1 MGLQT
6 VIKKR
11 LQNIPSEK
19 MRSLRTIQ
27 ILDGRTCLW
36 QGEKALNFS
45 SNNYLGLATHPMLK
59 QRARE
64 WTSDFGTGATGSRLI
79 TGNIYLYE
87 EVEKKIAK
95 WKETES
101 ALLISSGYQ
110 ANVSVLATIMK
121 RHDLVFSDRYN
132 HASLLNGIQLSRAGL
147 SRYKHNDLKDLEK
160 YLQKADQKKNKWIV
174 SDSIFSMDG
183 DKADI
188 KGLSDLSQKY
198 GAGLYI
204 DEAHASGVFGKNG
217 GGLCHGFNDIDI
229 VMGTFSKAIGS
240 FGAYI
245 ACSYDMRDFLINT
258 CPGFIYT
265 TALPP
270 GVLGAIDAGIDYVM
284 SRECDELRSGLDKK
298 AVMVRTILNENGFN
312 TGLST
317 THIIPLILGKEC
329 IALDFSKALLKQ
341 GILGVPVRPPTVP
354 KGTSRIRFSISA
366 AHTEHDCRRLVDV
379 VIKTA
384 KKLNFDPC
392 MVEDETK

>member
-11 LQNIPSEK
+11 VQNIPSDK
-19 MRSLRTIQ
+19 IRSLKAIR

-36 QGEKALNFS
+36 DGEKVLNFS

-59 QRARE
+59 QRAGE
-64 WTSDFGTGATGSRLI
+64 WTRDFGTGATGSRLI
-79 TGNIYLYE
+79 TGNMYLYG

-95 WKETES
+95 WKGTES

-110 ANVSVLATIMK
+110 ANVSVLASIMK

-132 HASLLNGIQLSRAGL
+132 HASLLSGIQLSRAGL

-160 YLQKADQKKNKWIV
+160 YLQKADPKKDKWIV

-183 DKADI
+183 DKADV
-188 KGLSDLSQKY
+188 KGLFDLSQQY
-198 GAGLYI
+198 GAGLYM
-204 DEAHASGVFGKNG
+204 DEAHAGGVFGKNG

-229 VMGTFSKAIGS
+229 VMGTFSKALGS

-245 ACSYDMRDFLINT
+245 ACSCDMRDFLINT

-270 GVLGAIDAGIDYVM
+270 GALGAIDAGIDYVM

-298 AVMVRTILNENGFN
+298 AAMVRSILNKNGFN

-317 THIIPLILGKEC
+317 THIIPLILGKER
-329 IALDFSKALLKQ
+329 IALDFSRVLLEH
-341 GILGVPVRPPTVP
+341 GVLGVPVRPPTVP
-354 KGTSRIRFSISA
+354 EGTSRIRFSISA
-366 AHTEHDCRRLVDV
+366 AHTEHDCRRLIDA

-392 MVEDETK
+392 MAEYELK

>member
-1 MGLQT
+1 MGLKA

-11 LQNIPSEK
+11 LRNIPSDK
-19 MRSLRTIQ
+19 TRSLMTIK

-45 SNNYLGLATHPMLK
+45 SNNYLGLSTHTMLK
-59 QRARE
+59 QRAQE
-64 WTSDFGTGATGSRLI
+64 WTCAFGTGATGSRLI
-79 TGNIYLYE
+79 TGNIHLYE
-87 EVEKKIAK
+87 KIEDKIAK
-95 WKETES
+95 WKATES

-110 ANVSVLATIMK
+110 ANVSVLATIIK

-132 HASLLNGIQLSRAGL
+132 HASLLNGIQLSMANL
-147 SRYKHNDLKDLEK
+147 SRYRHNDLKDLEN

-174 SDSIFSMDG
+174 SDSVFSMDG
-183 DKADI
+183 DKAEI
-188 KGLSDLSQKY
+188 NGLFELSQQY
-198 GAGLYI
+198 GTGLYM
-204 DEAHASGVFGKNG
+204 DEAHASGVFGENG
-217 GGLCHGFNDIDI
+217 GGLCHGFNGIDI
-229 VMGTFSKAIGS
+229 VMGTFSKALGS

-245 ACSYDMRDFLINT
+245 ACSCDMRDFLINT

-284 SRECDELRSGLDKK
+284 SHECDELRSGLDKK
-298 AVMVRTILNENGFN
+298 SSMVRSILNKNGFN

-317 THIIPLILGKEC
+317 THIIPLILGEERMA
-329 IALDFSKALLKQ
+329 IDFSKALLEQ

-366 AHTEHDCRRLVDV
+366 AHTEDDCRCLLDA

-384 KKLNFDPC
+384 KKLKFDPR
-392 MVEDETK
+392 MVENEAK

>member
-1 MGLQT
+1 MGLKA

-11 LQNIPSEK
+11 LRNIPSDK
-19 MRSLRTIQ
+19 TRSLMTIK

-45 SNNYLGLATHPMLK
+45 SNNYLGLATHTMLK
-59 QRARE
+59 QRAQE
-64 WTSDFGTGATGSRLI
+64 WTCAFGTGATGSRLI
-79 TGNIYLYE
+79 TGNIHLYE
-87 EVEKKIAK
+87 KIEDKIAK
-95 WKETES
+95 WKATES

-110 ANVSVLATIMK
+110 ANVSVLATIIK

-132 HASLLNGIQLSRAGL
+132 HASLLNGIQLSMANL
-147 SRYKHNDLKDLEK
+147 SRYKHNDLKDLEN

-174 SDSIFSMDG
+174 SDSVFSMDG
-183 DKADI
+183 DKAEI
-188 KGLSDLSQKY
+188 NGLFELSQQY
-198 GAGLYI
+198 GTGLYM
-204 DEAHASGVFGKNG
+204 DEAHASGVFGENG
-217 GGLCHGFNDIDI
+217 GGLCHGFNGIDI
-229 VMGTFSKAIGS
+229 VMGTFSKALGS

-245 ACSYDMRDFLINT
+245 ACSCDMRDFLINT

-284 SRECDELRSGLDKK
+284 SHECDELRSGLDKK
-298 AVMVRTILNENGFN
+298 SSMVRSILNKNGFN

-317 THIIPLILGKEC
+317 THIIPLILGEERMA
-329 IALDFSKALLKQ
+329 IDFSKALLEQ

-366 AHTEHDCRRLVDV
+366 AHTEDDCRCLLDA

-384 KKLNFDPC
+384 KKLKFDPR
-392 MVEDETK
+392 MVENEAK